1 MVRSVRALLDTSVL
15 IALLSSREVKPE
27 LDGFTELM
35 ISSLSFSE
43 LHMGVATA
51 GANSAVRTAREDRIA
66 RVRTAFGAGI
76 PYDDRCA
83 LAFGVMSE
91 QVLRS
96 GGSPKSHV
104 LDKMIA
110 ATAMA
115 HGLVLVTRNAKDLKH
130 LGQLVQVKER

>member
-1 MVRSVRALLDTSVL
+1 MRALLDTSVL
-15 IALLSSREVKPE
+15 IAALEPEEASPDLSGV
-27 LDGFTELM
+27 TELM

-43 LHMGVATA
+43 LYMGVAAA
-51 GANSAVRTAREDRIA
+51 GANSSLREDRESGIA
-66 RVRTAFGAGI
+66 RTRAAFGAGI

-83 LAFGVMSE
+83 LALGVVSE

-96 GGSPKSHV
+96 GGSPRSNI

-115 HGLVLVTRNAKDLKH
+115 HGLVLVTRNAKDLRH
-130 LGQLVQVKER
+130 LSQLVQVEVR